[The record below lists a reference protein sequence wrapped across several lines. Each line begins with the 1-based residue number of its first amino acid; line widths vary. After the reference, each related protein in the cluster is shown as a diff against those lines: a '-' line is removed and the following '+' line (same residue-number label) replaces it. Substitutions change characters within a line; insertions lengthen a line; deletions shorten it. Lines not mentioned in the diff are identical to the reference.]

1 MSAEARHRRIAAD
14 IRRRIEAGEWR
25 VGQALPSRTDM
36 AARYGVH
43 PQTVRL
49 AYNLLR
55 RTGVLD
61 GEERKQVTVAHPPAM
76 RTLTDADAEWP
87 YSTETTD
94 TRPRAATVELAERLS
109 VRVGTMLQHETVECL
124 DPGGHSA
131 MIVSSWWRGR
141 REPHASCV
149 AELGTVP
156 LGVDEAH
163 ALGLLVD
170 TLAYRLVRTRLDIAG
185 VPLET
190 ADLILPVDRWL
201 IRLVQPR
208 VEPPH
213 RPAGTGPGVEV
224 AE

>member
-1 MSAEARHRRIAAD
+1 MPADARYRRIAAD
-14 IRRRIEAGEWR
+14 IRRRIKAGEWQI
-25 VGQALPSRTDM
+25 GEALPSRTEM

-43 PQTVRL
+43 PQTLRL
-49 AYNLLR
+49 TYDLLR

-61 GEERKQVTVAHPPAM
+61 GEERQHVTVAHPPAM

-87 YSTETTD
+87 YTTETTD
-94 TRPRAATVELAERLS
+94 TRPRTATAELAQRLG
-109 VRVGTMLQHETVECL
+109 VRAGVMLQHETVECL

-141 REPHASCV
+141 RRPHARCV
-149 AELGTVP
+149 VELGTVP

-170 TLAYRLVRTRLDIAG
+170 TLAYRLVRTRLDASG

-190 ADLILPVDRWL
+190 ADLVLPVDRWL
-201 IRLVQPR
+201 VRLA
-208 VEPPH
+208 
-213 RPAGTGPGVEV
+213 AG
-224 AE
+224 